1 MPSGLMLCEGRDRVP
16 RISSSEQA
24 RAIFGYPPP
33 PTHVTEQQFDDF
45 NAQLAALSQKPWDTI
60 TPEDLWYYLHDL
72 AYVELQPDL
81 FAYLF
86 PACLNFWYS
95 SLGRSQG
102 SAQGDAEFHYALL
115 RGRILEK
122 MVTPVQRD
130 LIFTFFHDGFLDRLD
145 QERGFIASS
154 IEAPAYG
161 WMRRFNSLG
170 LVTPLIERIWTSW
183 WSMQS
188 CGQAVSALMYVS
200 GLMYARGENPI
211 FQAPPNSKVGGVPPL
226 WENDSYIFDAGWLPV
241 NLDFLRRTLTV
252 EYLQQKVKEAALR
265 LTGEPE
271 AERANALVHE
281 YERLAWA
288 VEIRIEYLL
297 ARLAE
302 VDPCYFDW

>member
-1 MPSGLMLCEGRDRVP
+1 MP
-16 RISSSEQA
+16 RISSEQA
-24 RAIFGYPPP
+24 RAIFGNPSPPAC
-33 PTHVTEQQFDDF
+33 VTEQQFDGFED
-45 NAQLAALSQKPWDTI
+45 QLYALSQTPWDRI
-60 TPEDLWYYLHDL
+60 TPYDLWYYLHDL
-72 AYVELQPDL
+72 TYVELQPDL

-86 PACLNFWYS
+86 PACLSFWYH
-95 SLGRSQG
+95 SLLRSEDC
-102 SAQGDAEFHYALL
+102 AQGDAEFHVALF

-122 MVTPVQRD
+122 MVSPAQRN
-130 LIFTFFHDGFLDRLD
+130 LILTFFHDGFLDRLD
-145 QERGFIASS
+145 QERGFISS
-154 IEAPAYG
+154 PVDAPAYG

-200 GLMYARGENPI
+200 GLMYGRGENPI
-211 FQAPPNSKVGGVPPL
+211 FKVPPGSKVGGVPLL

-241 NLDFLRRTLTV
+241 NLDFLRRTLNVT
-252 EYLQQKVKEAALR
+252 YLGQKVQDAALR

-271 AERANALVHE
+271 SEIARTLARDFERV
-281 YERLAWA
+281 AWA

-302 VDPCYFDW
+302 ADPRYFDW